1 MTVKEVLSY
10 AAGNIGRGDLVQ
22 QLAVITSSEVPSE
35 GIGSLLRSYHLV
47 ESEVAL
53 DYFPLTKTERA
64 VCTYGRVNYTALS
77 SPPVN
82 VIEVTDENGRRLSFT
97 AHAAYLAVP
106 DAVGAV
112 NVCYAYAPGRSNL
125 FAELPF
131 PARIS
136 GELLSL
142 GVSSEFLLACGRYA
156 EAAVWEGK
164 FREGLRA
171 AGVVRRKLCAI
182 RARRWA

>member
-1 MTVKEVLSY
+1 MTVKEVLAI
-10 AAGNIGRGDLVQ
+10 AAGNIGRGDLEQ
-22 QLAVITSSEVPSE
+22 QLASITSSDVPSE
-35 GIGSLLRSYHLV
+35 GVGALLRSYHLV

-64 VCTYGRVNYTALS
+64 YPVLGRVNYTVLS

-82 VIEVTDENGRRLSFT
+82 IIDVTDETGKRLAFT

-106 DAVGAV
+106 DAAGAV
-112 NVCYAYAPGRSNL
+112 DVYYAYAPARSGL
-125 FAELPF
+125 FEELPF
-131 PARIS
+131 PARVS
-136 GELLSL
+136 GQLLSL

-171 AGVVRRKLCAI
+171 AGVFRRRLCAI
-182 RARRWA
+182 RARRWV